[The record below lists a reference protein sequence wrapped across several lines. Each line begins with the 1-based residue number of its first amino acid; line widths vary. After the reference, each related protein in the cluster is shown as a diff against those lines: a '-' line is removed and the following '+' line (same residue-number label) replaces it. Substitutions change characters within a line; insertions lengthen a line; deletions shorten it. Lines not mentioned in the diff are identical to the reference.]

1 MLNLQ
6 KLSCKKLRDILGDIM
21 NSKKLNARDISE
33 LLGIEDLL
41 KFKEALFRKTGF
53 FLQFQQLLAVKI

>member
-33 LLGIEDLL
+33 LLGIE
-41 KFKEALFRKTGF
+41 ESPE
-53 FLQFQQLLAVKI
+53 IH